1 MNPSDYMPN
10 HSEKPARHA
19 EFDAALRNALQSGA
33 PDFDAESHYARLAAR
48 LPRHARRSRLWRA
61 LMQPQWLGPGAFALG
76 AVCAML
82 LTLAIIHVG
91 PAAPVAVEPLGSTSH
106 MGAEERLVQ
115 ARLRPDMTV
124 GALQALLSQAN
135 AEVAAGPGALGI
147 WQLRVPA
154 DALPQSLQVL
164 RSSRDVLEAKEVT
177 P

>member
-1 MNPSDYMPN
+1 MNPPDDVSN

-33 PDFDAESHYARLAAR
+33 PDFDVESHYARLAAR
-48 LPRHARRSRLWRA
+48 LPRHARRARPWRA
-61 LMQPQWLGPGAFALG
+61 LLQPQWLGPGAFALG

-82 LTLAIIHVG
+82 LTPTIIPVE
-91 PAAPVAVEPLGSTSH
+91 PATPVAVEPLGSASH
-106 MGAEERLVQ
+106 IGAEQRLVQ
-115 ARLRPDMTV
+115 LRLRPDMTV

-135 AEVAAGPGALGI
+135 AEVVAGPGALGI

-154 DALPQSLQVL
+154 EALPQSLHVL
-164 RSSRDVLEAKEVT
+164 RSSRDVLEANEVG

>member
-1 MNPSDYMPN
+1 MNPSGDLSN
-10 HSEKPARHA
+10 HSEMPARHA
-19 EFDAALRNALQSGA
+19 EFDAALRKALLSGA
-33 PDFDAESHYARLAAR
+33 PDLEVESHYARLAAR

-61 LMQPQWLGPGAFALG
+61 LLQPQWLGPGAFALG

-91 PAAPVAVEPLGSTSH
+91 PAAPVVVEPLGNASQ